1 MEKVITISGKDI
13 PFKATASTPRKY
25 RAITGRDLLKD
36 LFSITSA
43 ASSTGGAVDFSKIDT
58 DILLGLAYTM
68 AKQADPEITP
78 DMDEWLDQFEPFDI
92 INACGEI
99 LMLWGMSQKPI
110 EKSKKK

>member
-25 RAITGRDLLKD
+25 RAATGRDLLKD
-36 LFSITSA
+36 LFSISSA
-43 ASSTGGAVDFSKIDT
+43 ASSSGGAVDFSKLDM
-58 DILLGLAYTM
+58 DILLDLAYTM
-68 AKQADPEITP
+68 AKQADPDLTRDPE
-78 DMDEWLDQFEPFDI
+78 EWLDQFEPFDV

-99 LMLWGMSQKPI
+99 LQLWGMSQKPL